1 MDDGVIKPNREI
13 AEQLRQ
19 AADLLEQQGA
29 NPFRIQAY
37 RRAADTVAHL
47 QEDVRDLVER
57 QGMDGLLGLPGIGQG
72 MAKAVYEMVTTG
84 RWGRL
89 ERLRGTLDPVQR
101 FQVVPGIG
109 PQLAQLIH
117 DELQLDTLEA
127 LEAAAHDR
135 AIALAKVLLV

>member
-1 MDDGVIKPNREI
+1 MDDVVIKPNREI

-37 RRAADTVAHL
+37 RRAADTVAQL
-47 QEDVRDLVER
+47 PEDVRVLVER

-117 DELQLDTLEA
+117 DDGLTQLK
-127 LEAAAHDR
+127 R
-135 AIALAKVLLV
+135 